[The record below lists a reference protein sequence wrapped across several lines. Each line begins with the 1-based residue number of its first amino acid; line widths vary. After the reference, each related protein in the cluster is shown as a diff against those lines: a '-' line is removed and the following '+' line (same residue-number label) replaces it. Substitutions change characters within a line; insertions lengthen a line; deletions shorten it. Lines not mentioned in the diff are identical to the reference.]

1 MPPLSPP
8 VDAVAAPSRGTLFD
22 ARVTHQQSNENASE
36 STVQHGQCSASAREA
51 RYSEMMTPKTPVLR
65 SISHRQQQ
73 DNFGEGDGHVIEDT
87 FANRSKYRRL
97 RKAGGVADTFDPY
110 EAFVR
115 QPNTV
120 GGLEIA
126 AEVTI
131 GGALAPAARL
141 PDPRRPSVKQQL
153 QRQQASRHEGV
164 QVRFPAISGA
174 DAYAYRTA
182 MKPVATADTTPA
194 PATGTASPTGAA
206 NLKDAVVLAHVV
218 GADDGRHTIQ
228 STVVAMAVYPI
239 PPGPSRGFPVGG
251 LPRTPRG
258 PLF

>member
-1 MPPLSPP
+1 MTMRPHPPVEREMLQCSRVNLKLKAKDSHLQSVCKHRVHRFHPHRPSHRLPRMPPLSPP

-73 DNFGEGDGHVIEDT
+73 DSFGEGDGHVIEDT

-131 GGALAPAARL
+131 GGALAPT
-141 PDPRRPSVKQQL
+141 
-153 QRQQASRHEGV
+153 
-164 QVRFPAISGA
+164 
-174 DAYAYRTA
+174 TA
-182 MKPVATADTTPA
+182 VC
-194 PATGTASPTGAA
+194 
-206 NLKDAVVLAHVV
+206 
-218 GADDGRHTIQ
+218 
-228 STVVAMAVYPI
+228 
-239 PPGPSRGFPVGG
+239 
-251 LPRTPRG
+251 
-258 PLF
+258 